1 MARSWPVLNKC
12 QLCGKTAQRKVLFFS
27 DSRKTLQLKKIIKK
41 ICDICVNASDE
52 LPKFSCRSC
61 CDKLVRLNK
70 SVEEFAALCKSA
82 QTSLEK
88 ELHPDAQEKN
98 RPESGNTPSS
108 TEKPRKMPHTMVTS
122 SIRKC
127 LSFNSTQPNENKSSA
142 LSIEKELSHF
152 LAQNS
157 SPSVNKSTRILTFSN
172 YETRSKNLLG
182 KLGLEI
188 ILEDR
193 KIRQLAIPMYKIT
206 LGICRPYLRNIFTN
220 VSDVHAYILKNL
232 SLYFYIPNPKLI

>member
-1 MARSWPVLNKC
+1 MERSWPVLNKC
-12 QLCGKTAQRKVLFFS
+12 RLCGKTAQRKVLFLS
-27 DSRKTLQLKKIIKK
+27 DSGKTLQLKKIIKK
-41 ICDICVNASDE
+41 ICGICVNATDE

-82 QTSLEK
+82 QISLEK
-88 ELHPDAQEKN
+88 ELHPDVKKRN
-98 RPESGNTPSS
+98 RPETGNTPSS

-122 SIRKC
+122 SIKC
-127 LSFNSTQPNENKSSA
+127 LSFNSTQPNENTSSA
-142 LSIEKELSHF
+142 LSIEKEVSHL

-182 KLGLEI
+182 ELGLEI
-188 ILEDR
+188 VLDDR
-193 KIRQLAIPMYKIT
+193 KMRQLAILMYKIT
-206 LGICRPYLRNIFTN
+206 HGISPPYLRNIFTN
-220 VSDVHAYILKNL
+220 VSDVHAYNLK
-232 SLYFYIPNPKLI
+232 KLVTLLLCS

>member
-1 MARSWPVLNKC
+1 MARSCPVLNKC

-52 LPKFSCRSC
+52 LLKFSCRSC

-88 ELHPDAQEKN
+88 ELHPDVQEKN

-188 ILEDR
+188 VLEDR
-193 KIRQLAIPMYKIT
+193 KIRQLAILMYKIT

-232 SLYFYIPNPKLI
+232 SIYFYIPNPKLI

>member
-1 MARSWPVLNKC
+1 MPVVRKNGSKESFVFIR
-12 QLCGKTAQRKVLFFS
+12 QRKNFTVEENN
-27 DSRKTLQLKKIIKK
+27 KK
-41 ICDICVNASDE
+41 ICGICVNATDE

-82 QTSLEK
+82 QISLEK
-88 ELHPDAQEKN
+88 ELHPDVKKRN
-98 RPESGNTPSS
+98 RPETGNTPSS

-122 SIRKC
+122 SIKF
-127 LSFNSTQPNENKSSA
+127 LSFNSTQPKENTSSA
-142 LSIEKELSHF
+142 LSIEKEVSHL

-182 KLGLEI
+182 ELALEI
-188 ILEDR
+188 VLEDR
-193 KIRQLAIPMYKIT
+193 KMRQLAILKVSKIEK
-206 LGICRPYLRNIFTN
+206 
-220 VSDVHAYILKNL
+220 S
-232 SLYFYIPNPKLI
+232 

>member
-1 MARSWPVLNKC
+1 MPIV
-12 QLCGKTAQRKVLFFS
+12 RKNGSKESFVFF
-27 DSRKTLQLKKIIKK
+27 RQQKNFTVEENNKK

-70 SVEEFAALCKSA
+70 SVEEFAALCKNA

-88 ELHPDAQEKN
+88 ELHPDVQEKN

-182 KLGLEI
+182 ELGLEI
-188 ILEDR
+188 VLEDR
-193 KIRQLAIPMYKIT
+193 KIRQLAILMYKIT

-220 VSDVHAYILKNL
+220 VSDVHAYI
-232 SLYFYIPNPKLI
+232 